1 MDTLEK
7 LVMVDRF
14 FSISLMGE
22 TNARNIVKNIIN
34 VLGMDEE
41 EKRLYQLLGDDSF
54 LLQLS
59 EDELMGEL
67 CGIYRQLN

>member
-1 MDTLEK
+1 MSVLEE
-7 LVMVDRF
+7 LVNYNRF

-22 TNARNIVKNIIN
+22 TNARNIVKNVLN
-34 VLGMDEE
+34 VLSMDEE

-59 EDELMGEL
+59 EGQLMEGL
-67 CGIYRQLN
+67 CGIYKQLN

>member
-1 MDTLEK
+1 MNVLEK
-7 LVMVDRF
+7 LVVSNRF

-22 TNARNIVKNIIN
+22 TNARGIVKNILN
-34 VLGMDEE
+34 VLNMSEE

-59 EDELMGEL
+59 EDELMEEL
-67 CGIYRQLN
+67 CGIYKQLN

>member
-1 MDTLEK
+1 MSVLEE
-7 LVMVDRF
+7 LVNYNRF

-22 TNARNIVKNIIN
+22 TNARNIVKNVLN
-34 VLGMDEE
+34 VLSMDDE

-59 EDELMGEL
+59 EDQLMEEL
-67 CGIYRQLN
+67 CGIYKQLN

>member
-1 MDTLEK
+1 MNVLEK
-7 LVMVDRF
+7 LVVSNRF

-22 TNARNIVKNIIN
+22 TNARGIVKNILN
-34 VLGMDEE
+34 VLNMSEE

-59 EDELMGEL
+59 EDQLMEEL
-67 CGIYRQLN
+67 CGIYKQLN

>member
-1 MDTLEK
+1 MSVLEE
-7 LVMVDRF
+7 LVNYNRF

-22 TNARNIVKNIIN
+22 TNARNIVKNVLN
-34 VLGMDEE
+34 VLNMDEE

-59 EDELMGEL
+59 EDQLMEEL
-67 CGIYRQLN
+67 CGIYKQLN

>member
-1 MDTLEK
+1 MNVLEK
-7 LVMVDRF
+7 LVASNRF

-22 TNARNIVKNIIN
+22 TNARGIVKNILN
-34 VLGMDEE
+34 VLNMSEE

-59 EDELMGEL
+59 EDQLMEEL
-67 CGIYRQLN
+67 CGIYKQLN

>member
-1 MDTLEK
+1 MSVLEE
-7 LVMVDRF
+7 LVNYNRF

-22 TNARNIVKNIIN
+22 TNARNIVKNVLN
-34 VLGMDEE
+34 VLSMDEE

-59 EDELMGEL
+59 EDQLMEEL
-67 CGIYRQLN
+67 CGIYKQLN

>member
-1 MDTLEK
+1 MSVLEK
-7 LVMVDRF
+7 LVNYNRF

-22 TNARNIVKNIIN
+22 TNARNIVKNVLN
-34 VLGMDEE
+34 VLSMNEE

-59 EDELMGEL
+59 EDQLMEEL
-67 CGIYRQLN
+67 CGIYKQLN

>member
-1 MDTLEK
+1 MNVLEK
-7 LVMVDRF
+7 LVVSNRF

-22 TNARNIVKNIIN
+22 TNARNIVKNVLN
-34 VLGMDEE
+34 VLSMDEE

-59 EDELMGEL
+59 EDQLMEEL
-67 CGIYRQLN
+67 CGIYKQLN

>member
-1 MDTLEK
+1 MNVLEK
-7 LVMVDRF
+7 LVVSNRF

-22 TNARNIVKNIIN
+22 TNARGIVKNVLN
-34 VLGMDEE
+34 VLNMSEE

-59 EDELMGEL
+59 EDELMEEL
-67 CGIYRQLN
+67 CGIYKQLN

>member
-1 MDTLEK
+1 MSVLEK
-7 LVMVDRF
+7 LVVSNRF

-22 TNARNIVKNIIN
+22 TNARNIVKNVLN
-34 VLGMDEE
+34 VLSMDEE

-59 EDELMGEL
+59 EDQLMEEL
-67 CGIYRQLN
+67 CGIYKQLN

>member
-1 MDTLEK
+1 MNVLEK
-7 LVMVDRF
+7 LVISNRF

-22 TNARNIVKNIIN
+22 TNARNIVKNVLN
-34 VLGMDEE
+34 VLSMDEE

-59 EDELMGEL
+59 EDQLMEEL
-67 CGIYRQLN
+67 CGIYKQLN

>member
-1 MDTLEK
+1 MSVLEE
-7 LVMVDRF
+7 LVNYNRF

-22 TNARNIVKNIIN
+22 TNSRNIVKNVLN
-34 VLGMDEE
+34 VLSMNEE

-59 EDELMGEL
+59 EDQLMEEL
-67 CGIYRQLN
+67 CGIYKQLN

>member
-1 MDTLEK
+1 MSVLEE
-7 LVMVDRF
+7 LVNYNRF

-22 TNARNIVKNIIN
+22 TNARNIVKNVLN
-34 VLGMDEE
+34 VLSMNEE

-59 EDELMGEL
+59 EDQLMEEL
-67 CGIYRQLN
+67 CGIYKQLN